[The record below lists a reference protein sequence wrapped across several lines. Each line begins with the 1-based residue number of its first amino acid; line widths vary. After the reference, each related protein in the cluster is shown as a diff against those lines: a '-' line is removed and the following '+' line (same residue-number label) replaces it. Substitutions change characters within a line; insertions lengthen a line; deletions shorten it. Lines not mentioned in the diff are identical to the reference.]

1 MAINANI
8 AISNIQVDG
17 TGQKEYLYAT
27 LTFSGTYPASGGD
40 TFDIP
45 AYFFQYK
52 AAPKLPVTVFITSSG
67 GYGIGYVPGTT
78 PSNGKIKVTTASNT
92 ELGNIEIGERPGG
105 EEGRFSRAPDSFKQK
120 TAYEMPK

>member
-17 TGQKEYLYAT
+17 TGQKEYLYGT
-27 LTFSGTYPASGGD
+27 LTFTGTYPASGGD
-40 TFDIP
+40 VFDIP
-45 AYFFQYK
+45 AYFFNYK

-92 ELGNIEIGERPGG
+92 ELGNI
-105 EEGRFSRAPDSFKQK
+105 
-120 TAYEMPK
+120 AYPAGITSDTGIFIEVCTKKA